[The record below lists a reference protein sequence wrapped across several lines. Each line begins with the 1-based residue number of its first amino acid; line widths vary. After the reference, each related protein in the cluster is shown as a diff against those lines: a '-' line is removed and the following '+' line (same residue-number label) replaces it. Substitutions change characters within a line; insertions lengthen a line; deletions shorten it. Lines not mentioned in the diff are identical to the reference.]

1 MNVILWICYNYVTK
15 QDKRTS
21 MGQKEKTLKNNIIL
35 IGFMGVGK
43 GTTARAFSKKYNVYN
58 IDTDDLIESKENKE
72 VKKIFEKNGET
83 YFRRQEQAIADW
95 IEKCVKGTFIS
106 CGGGFYK
113 VSNLKKLGTVVL
125 LDASFEWIHNR
136 LKTAKNAEKKL
147 AKRPLF
153 SQEKEAKKLYK
164 EREKAY
170 RKLAD
175 VVVDVEGLSLDEQ
188 IAFIAKSCKV

>member
-1 MNVILWICYNYVTK
+1 M
-15 QDKRTS
+15 
-21 MGQKEKTLKNNIIL
+21 KNNIIL

-43 GTTARAFSKKYNVYN
+43 GTTARAFTKKYGTYI
-58 IDTDDLIESKENKE
+58 IDTDDLIESKEKKE
-72 VKKIFEKNGET
+72 VKKIFAKHGEA
-83 YFRRQEQAIADW
+83 YFRAQEQETANW
-95 IEKCVKGTFIS
+95 IEKCVTGTLIS

-113 VSNLKKLGTVVL
+113 VDNLKKLGTIVL

-136 LKTAKNAEKKL
+136 LKTAKNSKTKL

-153 SQEKEAKKLYK
+153 SQEKEARKLYK

-175 VVVDVEGLSLDEQ
+175 VVVDVEKMTLDEQ
-188 IAFIAKSCKV
+188 IEFI

>member
-1 MNVILWICYNYVTK
+1 
-15 QDKRTS
+15 
-21 MGQKEKTLKNNIIL
+21 
-35 IGFMGVGK
+35 MGVGK
-43 GTTARAFSKKYNVYN
+43 GTTARAFTKKYGTYI

-72 VKKIFEKNGET
+72 VKKIFEKKGEA
-83 YFRRQEQAIADW
+83 YFRAQEQATADW
-95 IEKCVKGTFIS
+95 IENSVKGTLIS

-113 VSNLKKLGTVVL
+113 VNNLKKLGTVVL

-136 LKTAKNAEKKL
+136 LKTAKNSESKL

-153 SQEKEAKKLYK
+153 SREEEAKKLYN

-175 VVVDVEGLSLDEQ
+175 VVVDVENMTMEEQLDY
-188 IAFIAKSCKV
+188 IAKKCKLI